1 MIQRRWLRLVMMIA
15 LVLPLLGA
23 AVGGLSKVAH
33 GAADDSKVNITLH
46 KKAFDS
52 AQKEI
57 QNTGE
62 IMPEFEQATP
72 MDGVEFTAF
81 NITDEFRQLLTG
93 RPSTGQSMAEF
104 IKEKM
109 KEFVAKHPTAEGLGA
124 DVGKKTT
131 ANGGLAEFKELPA
144 YKNGKHQVYVFYE
157 TKDPGNVSKPSAP
170 MVVVLPARAPE
181 KEEGV
186 PGDILTNI
194 HLYPKNEV
202 KEPDFKKEM
211 IDGQDNPITE
221 GQNVEV
227 GDKYQYYL
235 EFTVPYDIGGLYD
248 TKDGKRTT
256 FESFKFADKVNKAGL
271 SFVSLD
277 KIVVDNQDVK
287 DTLETHY
294 TFTPHNELGN
304 EAADGLAGFDLNF
317 NFSNTANDPQSQAV
331 ATALNPYANKKVRIY
346 YTLQVNQYATPDIAM
361 KNEATWTW
369 NRKGTETSKK
379 DDAPE
384 LITGGKKFL
393 KVDGANDEALQGAE
407 FVITKGTGADL
418 RYAQFMTG
426 TESTEVQSTYDPTT
440 AKYIKWIT
448 DKDTATKFVS
458 NDKGNI
464 EVRGLEYGDYELV
477 ETKAPDGFILPT
489 KGVSFKVALNTWTA
503 TDQLT
508 TIKNIPEGGLPSTG
522 GPGIILFL
530 LAGFLVMSGGAV
542 WYKFG
547 KRVPA

>member
-33 GAADDSKVNITLH
+33 GAAEDTKVDFILH
-46 KKAFDS
+46 KKAFD
-52 AQKEI
+52 KVPDPI

-62 IMPEFEQATP
+62 EMDEFEQATP
-72 MDGVEFTAF
+72 MDGVEFTAY
-81 NITDEFRQLLTG
+81 NITDEFRKLLAGGPTG
-93 RPSTGQSMAEF
+93 TESMKDF
-104 IKEKM
+104 IQRQM
-109 KEFVAKHPTAEGLGA
+109 AAFVTANPDNSKLTNP
-124 DVGKKTT
+124 VGKQTT
-131 ANGGLAEFKELPA
+131 ANGGLAKFEGLPA
-144 YKNGKHQVYVFYE
+144 YQGGKHQVYVFYE
-157 TKDPGNVSKPSAP
+157 TDSPANVTTKAAP
-170 MVVVLPARAPE
+170 MVVVLPIMKGE
-181 KEEGV
+181 TQ
-186 PGDILTNI
+186 LSQI
-194 HLYPKNEV
+194 HLYPKNEIG
-202 KEPDFKKEM
+202 DSGFDKEM
-211 IDGQDNPITE
+211 IDSEGNPITN
-221 GQNVEV
+221 GQDVEV
-227 GDKYQYYL
+227 GKQVQYYL
-235 EFTVPYDIGGLYD
+235 EFTMPYDIGGTYD
-248 TKDGKRTT
+248 TDTGKRTT
-256 FESFKFADKVNKAGL
+256 YEAFRFADKVNKPGL

-277 KIVVDNQDVK
+277 KILIDNQDVK
-287 DTLETHY
+287 GSLTDHY
-294 TFTPHNELGN
+294 TFTPHNELGQ
-304 EAADGLAGFDLNF
+304 ETADGLAGFDLNF
-317 NFSNTANDPQSQAV
+317 NFSNTANDLKSQAV

-346 YTLQVNQYATPDIAM
+346 YTLQVNQHATPDIAM
-361 KNEATWTW
+361 KNEAIWTW
-369 NRKGTETSKK
+369 NRKGAEDSKK

-393 KVDGANDEALQGAE
+393 KTNGATDEALKGAE
-407 FVITKGTGADL
+407 FVITKGTGEDL

-426 TESTEVQSTYDPTT
+426 TEDTDVQSTYNPAT
-440 AKYIKWIT
+440 AKYIKWVT
-448 DKDTATKFVS
+448 KEDKDKATKFVS
-458 NDKGNI
+458 NDEGNI

-489 KGVSFKVALNTWTA
+489 KGVPFKVALNTWTA

>member
-1 MIQRRWLRLVMMIA
+1 MIQRRWLRFVMMIA

-33 GAADDSKVNITLH
+33 GAAEDTKVDFILH
-46 KKAFDS
+46 KKAFD
-52 AQKEI
+52 KMPELI
-57 QNTGE
+57 ENTGE
-62 IMPEFEQATP
+62 KMPEFEQATP
-72 MDGVEFTAF
+72 LDGVEFTAY
-81 NITDEFRQLLTG
+81 NITDKFRELLVGGPNEGETMKAFIQ
-93 RPSTGQSMAEF
+93 RQMAEF
-104 IKEKM
+104 VKSN
-109 KEFVAKHPTAEGLGA
+109 PDNSQLTNP
-124 DVGKKTT
+124 VGTQTT
-131 ANGGLAEFKELPA
+131 ANGGLAKFDGLPA
-144 YKNGKHQVYVFYE
+144 YQNGKHQVYVFYE
-157 TKDPGNVSKPSAP
+157 TQSPANVNEKAAP
-170 MVVVLPARAPE
+170 MVVVLPIMKGETP
-181 KEEGV
+181 
-186 PGDILTNI
+186 LSQI
-194 HLYPKNEV
+194 HLYPKNEIGDS
-202 KEPDFKKEM
+202 EFDKEM
-211 IDGQDNPITE
+211 IDNEGNPITS
-221 GQNVEV
+221 GQDVEV
-227 GDKYQYYL
+227 GKQVQYYL
-235 EFTVPYDIGGLYD
+235 EFTMPYDIGGVYD
-248 TKDGKRTT
+248 IDAGKRTT
-256 FESFKFADKVNKAGL
+256 YEAFRFADKVNKPGL

-277 KIVVDNQDVK
+277 KIVVDDK
-287 DTLETHY
+287 DLKDSLADHY
-294 TFTPHNELGN
+294 TFTPHNELGK
-304 EAADGLAGFDLNF
+304 ETTDGLAGFDLNF
-317 NFSNTANDPQSQAV
+317 NFSNTVNDPKSQAV

-361 KNEATWTW
+361 KNEAVWTW

-489 KGVSFKVALNTWTA
+489 KGVPFKVALNTWTA